1 MHVHMCVGVC
11 ARVCVAGVRAS
22 AFVCTCVCVG
32 GDEVEGSLGQWAK
45 VILAAQVLTPVAT

>member
-1 MHVHMCVGVC
+1 MCVGVC